1 MVSHLWGVLKLS
13 LMTTKKYSKINF
25 QVNYIIYEKNDTA
38 ILLDGAFYIND
49 KAYFTSIPLNLVR
62 FSYLCE
68 KTIGFQKTNIIW
80 NNLLNNNDQVS
91 EITPKKFLGND
102 LIISTNESFLNQQ
115 LFKLKIA

>member
-1 MVSHLWGVLKLS
+1 
-13 LMTTKKYSKINF
+13 MTTKKYSKINF

-62 FSYLCE
+62 FSYLCA

-91 EITPKKFLGND
+91 EIAPKNFLGND
-102 LIISTNESFLNQQ
+102 LIISANESFLKQQ
-115 LFKLKIA
+115 LFKIKTA